1 MPKHVKASSRGQAD
15 RRPENDE
22 RRLNDRPGEMTEA
35 AGVSDKIPCRNY
47 FVLKCG
53 SHGLGAINP
62 GELCCMATDSNRTTH
77 RMDSVSAFSVH
88 LARSVSRSVRLC
100 LCLSLCPSLSLSLA
114 LSVSLCVSL
123 SHSVSVTRCLSLHM
137 SVSLTLR
144 FCLSRS
150 VLLSRSLSVSVCLS
164 LSPPLSGSRTLPV
177 CLSLSVSH
185 TLSVPLSL
193 CLSRSLC
200 LSLCVRFR
208 PVRLILPLPSAM
220 GYSGCRFMV
229 CIHLNPEL
237 LNF

>member
-88 LARSVSRSVRLC
+88 LARSVSRSVRLSLCLPLSLCVCHSLSVSPYVRLSNSPFLSLALCPSLALSIC
-100 LCLSLCPSLSLSLA
+100 LCLSVSFSPSVWLSHSPCLSLSLCLTHSLCPSLSLSLA
-114 LSVSLCVSL
+114 LA
-123 SHSVSVTRCLSLHM
+123 
-137 SVSLTLR
+137 
-144 FCLSRS
+144 
-150 VLLSRSLSVSVCLS
+150 LSVSVCAVSPCPSHSPSS
-164 LSPPLSGSRTLPV
+164 LRDGV
-177 CLSLSVSH
+177 
-185 TLSVPLSL
+185 
-193 CLSRSLC
+193 
-200 LSLCVRFR
+200 
-208 PVRLILPLPSAM
+208 
-220 GYSGCRFMV
+220 
-229 CIHLNPEL
+229 
-237 LNF
+237 